1 MKGDLAMQNQRQ
13 LFAQNLRRRRT
24 ELHMSQVKL
33 AEKISYTGKA
43 CKQMGV
49 GTCAASRGGS
59 ALNRKRA

>member
-43 CKQMGV
+43 VSKWESGV
-49 GTCAASRGGS
+49 SQS
-59 ALNRKRA
+59 